1 MLKPVHTA
9 AARTPT
15 YGRWARPLAVVCC
28 AGIFPLSQAA
38 CQKQSIKVKGH
49 DLATIL
55 AADRKRVKGIPVD
68 LEGALAAARSYF
80 QTRGMITLVI
90 NSDQISTSSPLE
102 LVNATT
108 GFSLIKAPAGA
119 FGLAGDENI
128 DESNSW
134 SLNSSGYDF
143 QLRIYPLDPSFAGK
157 FSYGPNHLVL
167 NVDQPTAPKD
177 AKQDVTLQDF
187 PFFSQAGSAFASN
200 DQQLENFQGEVVTVS
215 GPFVNNG
222 AYELSNG
229 FTGVLSR

>member
-1 MLKPVHTA
+1 MLTPRHNA
-9 AARTPT
+9 ASRMPRGARQL
-15 YGRWARPLAVVCC
+15 RAFVVVCC
-28 AGIFPLSQAA
+28 AGILPLSQVA
-38 CQKQSIKVKGH
+38 CQKQNIKVKGH
-49 DLATIL
+49 DLGTIL
-55 AADRKRVKGIPVD
+55 AADRKHVKGVPVD
-68 LEGALAAARSYF
+68 LAGALEAARSYF

-102 LVNATT
+102 LVNTTT
-108 GFSLIKAPAGA
+108 GFSLIKAPASA
-119 FGLAGDENI
+119 FGLAGDEQM
-128 DESNSW
+128 DQPNSW
-134 SLNSSGYDF
+134 SLNNTGYDF

-167 NVDQPTAPKD
+167 NVDQATAPKD

-187 PFFSQAGSAFASN
+187 TYFAQAGSAFASN
-200 DQQLENFQGEVVTVS
+200 DQQLDNFQGEVVTVS